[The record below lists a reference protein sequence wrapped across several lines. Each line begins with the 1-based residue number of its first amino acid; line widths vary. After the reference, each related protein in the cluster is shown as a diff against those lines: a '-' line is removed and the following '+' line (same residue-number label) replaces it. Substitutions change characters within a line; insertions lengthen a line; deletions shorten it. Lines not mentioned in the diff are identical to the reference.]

1 MAALAVRVARSGRFR
16 GRSVRLACTFY
27 PLGVAA
33 SPGSLQLE
41 RDSTIAAVLRM
52 RQDGAGAKT
61 RERPVEARI
70 REWQSTAGNAA
81 VARMLQREV
90 ATDEAGGGGSAGAG
104 AGGGGAAA
112 PTEAHS
118 KLAYGATGDEVRALQ
133 ERLNALK
140 ATGVPLAIDGIFGR
154 KTQAAVRR
162 YQETHPP
169 LSIDGD
175 AGPETWTA
183 LDKGEPGTEDAK
195 PDETTEDPFEVGKAH
210 YAAGRYGRAY
220 DEFSRAYEDSG
231 DLALLFDRAQALRL
245 VGARREDAIRLYEQF
260 IASDVPDDAKA
271 SAREKI
277 AEMRGPA
284 RSGDEKKDSGVA
296 MELFQKGRELYGNE
310 EYARAYDEFTKA
322 WEVGGDVALLW
333 NRAQALR
340 LLGGRRAETIAL
352 YEQFIAKDV
361 PEDNKKAAMR
371 DIAELKTPPKASDE
385 TANLSAAEQR
395 FIKGKEYFG
404 AEQYAQAY
412 DEFSK
417 AHEMTGDPAYLY
429 NRAQSLRLL
438 GGRRE
443 QAIQLFEQFISS
455 NVPEDARK
463 AAKAHLEDLKDRGK
477 KHPTPAPQ
485 LPF

>member
-1 MAALAVRVARSGRFR
+1 MAAFLSGRVARSGRFR
-16 GRSVRLACTFY
+16 GRSVRLDCTFY
-27 PLGVAA
+27 PAGVAA

-41 RDSTIAAVLRM
+41 RDPTIAAVLRM
-52 RQDGAGAKT
+52 RPDGAGTQT

-70 REWQSTAGNAA
+70 REWQSTAGNSA
-81 VARMLQREV
+81 VARMLQRTV
-90 ATDEAGGGGSAGAG
+90 ATDEARRGAG
-104 AGGGGAAA
+104 AGTSGGTAA
-112 PTEAHS
+112 TQAHS
-118 KLAYGATGDEVRALQ
+118 KLTYGATGDEVRALQ
-133 ERLNALK
+133 ERLNGLK

-183 LDKGEPGTEDAK
+183 LDKGEPGTEDSK
-195 PDETTEDPFEVGKAH
+195 PDEVTEDPFEVGKAH

-220 DEFSRAYEDSG
+220 DEFSKAYEDSG
-231 DLALLFDRAQALRL
+231 DPALLWDRAQALRL
-245 VGARREDAIRLYEQF
+245 IGARREDAIRLYEQF
-260 IASDVPDDAKA
+260 VASDVPDDAKA
-271 SAREKI
+271 NAREKI
-277 AEMRGPA
+277 AEIRGPGK
-284 RSGDEKKDSGVA
+284 SGDEKTNTDVA
-296 MELFQKGRELYGNE
+296 WDLFQKGRELFGNDD
-310 EYARAYDEFTKA
+310 YARAYDEFTKA
-322 WEVGGDVALLW
+322 WEVSGDVAFLW

-340 LLGGRRAETIAL
+340 FLGGRRAETISI
-352 YEQFIAKDV
+352 YEQFITKDV
-361 PEDNKKAAMR
+361 PEDKKKAAMR

-385 TANLSAAEQR
+385 TANLTAAEQI
-395 FIKGKEYFG
+395 FVKGKEYYG

-417 AHEMTGDPAYLY
+417 AHEMTGDPAYLF

-438 GGRRE
+438 GGRRD
-443 QAIQLFEQFISS
+443 QAIALFEQFINS

-463 AAKAHLEDLKDRGK
+463 AARAHLEDLKDRGK